1 MSHDPVF
8 SYLQVLDSIN
18 EMRQSIAAEVDGGW
32 TGEAERDYP
41 VWETPA
47 DRWFED
53 CEFDPRIVSED

>member
-1 MSHDPVF
+1 MNNHPVF
-8 SYLQVLDSIN
+8 CYLQVLDSIN

-32 TGEAERDYP
+32 TGEAEQDSP

-53 CEFDPRIVSED
+53 CEFDPRSVSED